1 MIDVT
6 PHGDKLRSLLENEK
20 LPRQDRSRV
29 QSAIERYEEW
39 LRELAEISGTE
50 EELVDGLVGSLD
62 RYKRYID
69 VDLIFDSQDDF
80 LYRQKGQIKLDN
92 TIIEEFVPWLVVR
105 IFGDRLSDGDVH
117 LGPANCFS
125 HLRFD
130 SILRSSEPGGGMA
143 IRSKNQDFT
152 IARKLFLRA
161 SHRPDFADA
170 VEASTH
176 LAYVATE
183 IKTNLDKTMFQEA
196 AATARDLKL
205 VIPSSRYFLLC
216 EWLDMVPI
224 STSATSIEE
233 VIILRKSR
241 RLTSNVRKRFA
252 TSRGRSIARSDY
264 VAFLDAHP
272 FSPEAFVRF
281 LSRIEPLLVDDS
293 EDEDSVVRRGW
304 F

>member
-1 MIDVT
+1 
-6 PHGDKLRSLLENEK
+6 
-20 LPRQDRSRV
+20 
-29 QSAIERYEEW
+29 
-39 LRELAEISGTE
+39 
-50 EELVDGLVGSLD
+50 
-62 RYKRYID
+62 
-69 VDLIFDSQDDF
+69 
-80 LYRQKGQIKLDN
+80 
-92 TIIEEFVPWLVVR
+92 
-105 IFGDRLSDGDVH
+105 
-117 LGPANCFS
+117 
-125 HLRFD
+125 
-130 SILRSSEPGGGMA
+130 MA
-143 IRSKNQDFT
+143 IRSKNQDFV

-161 SHRPDFADA
+161 SHRPDFAKA

-205 VIPSSRYFLLC
+205 AMPSSRYFLLC

-224 STSATSIEE
+224 STSVTSIEE

-252 TSRGRSIARSDY
+252 TSRGRSMARSDY

-281 LSRIEPLLVDDS
+281 LSRIEPLLADDS